1 MSLQALLSSRK
12 KDIIKKWQERIF
24 LLYPADSKKFL
35 TSETD
40 QFANPVGFSI
50 KEKTDNL
57 FTVLIDEDEFNQ
69 EKVESIL
76 DEVIRIR
83 AIQDFSPSQAVT
95 FIYLLKDVITDELR
109 NSSEPVKDMFPD
121 VVSFYDKI
129 DRAVLTAF
137 DIYSKCREKLFE
149 IKVESAKNQV
159 SGLLRRS
166 DLISEAPEWNPAEN
180 NIQSD

>member
-1 MSLQALLSSRK
+1 M
-12 KDIIKKWQERIF
+12 
-24 LLYPADSKKFL
+24 YPADSKKFL

>member
-1 MSLQALLSSRK
+1 MSLKSLLSSRK

-24 LLYPADSKKFL
+24 HLYPADSKKFL
-35 TSETD
+35 NSETD
-40 QFANPVGFSI
+40 QFSNPVGYSI
-50 KEKTDNL
+50 KEKTESL
-57 FTVLIDEDEFNQ
+57 FDTLVDEDEFNQ

-109 NSSEPVKDMFPD
+109 SSSEPVKDMFPD
-121 VVSFYDKI
+121 AVSFYDKI

-166 DLISEAPEWNPAEN
+166 DLISDTPEWE
-180 NIQSD
+180 SC

>member
-1 MSLQALLSSRK
+1 MNLQELLSSRK
-12 KDIIKKWQERIF
+12 KDIIKKWQEKIF

-35 TSETD
+35 ASEAD

-50 KEKTDNL
+50 KEKTESL
-57 FTVLIDEDEFNQ
+57 FTVLVDNGEFNRG
-69 EKVESIL
+69 KVESIL
-76 DEVIRIR
+76 DEIIRIR

-109 NSSEPVKDMFPD
+109 NSSGSIKEMFPD
-121 VVSFYDKI
+121 VISFYGKI
-129 DRAVLTAF
+129 DRTVLTAF

-166 DLISEAPEWNPAEN
+166 DLISETPEWNPAEN